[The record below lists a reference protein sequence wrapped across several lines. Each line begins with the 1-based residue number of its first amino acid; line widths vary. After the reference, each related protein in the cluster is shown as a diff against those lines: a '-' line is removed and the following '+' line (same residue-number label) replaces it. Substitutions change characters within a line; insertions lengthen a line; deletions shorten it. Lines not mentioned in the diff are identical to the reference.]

1 MEATTHNTDQNRDRN
16 TNPRSGKAAVIL
28 GVAVAALAAVSGYLF
43 FQLDEMR
50 TEVAT
55 LNAGLAQQVETV
67 RESYAATSG
76 KHQRQ
81 IEGLQEELAV
91 AREQAKRS
99 AGTARVAA
107 QRHAEKLAAELAAK
121 QEEQRQAMAEQIAGV
136 QEETATRFDQVST
149 DVDAARTEI
158 AGNRDE
164 ISTMVS
170 GLGRMNGDMGVMS
183 GRIAT
188 NAEELEALRALG
200 EREYFEF
207 EVSTKA
213 DKPVRVE
220 TVGLDLR
227 HTDPGK
233 SRFTMNVLAD
243 DKVISKKNRTVNEPI
258 QFYVGGRG
266 GLPYEIVVNK
276 VDRGVISGYLST
288 PKVDTTKLARR

>member
-1 MEATTHNTDQNRDRN
+1 METTTRTD
-16 TNPRSGKAAVIL
+16 NPRSGKAVVIL
-28 GVAVAALAAVSGYLF
+28 GVAVAALAAMSGYLF

-50 TEVAT
+50 TEVAA
-55 LNAGLAQQVETV
+55 LNSGLAAQVETV
-67 RESYAATSG
+67 RENYASTSG

-81 IEGLQEELAV
+81 IESLQEDLAV

-107 QRHAEKLAAELAAK
+107 QRHAEKLAAELAVK

-149 DVDAARTEI
+149 DVGAARTEI
-158 AGNRDE
+158 ATNRNE
-164 ISTMVS
+164 ISTMVA
-170 GLGRMNGDMGVMS
+170 GLGRVNGDMGVMS

-200 EREYFEF
+200 ERNYFEF
-207 EVSTKA
+207 EVNTKA
-213 DKPVRVE
+213 DKPARVDN
-220 TVGLDLR
+220 VGLDLR

-243 DKVISKKNRTVNEPI
+243 DKIISKKNRTVNEPI

-276 VDRGVISGYLST
+276 VERGVISGYMST
-288 PKVDTTKLARR
+288 PKVDTTLARR